1 MVSSNISTK
10 DLIGKIYHWRKTF
23 LWITLVTGLLTGTI
37 VFLMPK
43 QYLSTTVLFTTRQF
57 TLSKLVIEANA
68 GNQEDYMRI
77 GDADDVE
84 RLMQMLNSDALKL
97 KVADA
102 FDLWKRW
109 KIQDTTFAFHYMK
122 QKWDD
127 MVSIKRTEYNSIKVE
142 VYDYTANGA
151 AQIANG
157 IADYVDSVKKD
168 MSKPLTAN
176 ILNAVQ
182 LEYETTLGRMKELE
196 DSLQRIREK
205 GVLNYKEQVKAYS
218 KSYAKAIE
226 RNDGPAMKRLEEK
239 LDTLRKYGG
248 LYQILHD
255 NLDRYGAK
263 YPDIKQKYDE
273 ALFNHNTIFPMKF
286 VVARAVPNEFKAK
299 PKRLMYLIIA
309 VLASNLVGL
318 FVLLIRERFPRVKP
332 TI

>member
-1 MVSSNISTK
+1 MVNNISTK
-10 DLIGKIYHWRKTF
+10 DLIGKIYQWRKTF
-23 LWITLVTGLLTGTI
+23 LWITLLSGLLTGII

-43 QYLSTTVLFTTRQF
+43 QYLSTTVLFCTRQF

-84 RLMQMLNSDALKL
+84 RLLQVLNSDALKL
-97 KVADA
+97 RVTNA

-109 KIQDTTFAFHYMK
+109 KIKDTMYAYHYMK

-151 AQIANG
+151 AEIANG
-157 IADYVDSVKKD
+157 IADYVDSVKQD
-168 MSKPLTAN
+168 MSKALTAN
-176 ILNAVQ
+176 ILAAVK
-182 LEYETTLGRMKELE
+182 LEYENTMGRMKEME
-196 DSLQRIREK
+196 DSLQVMRGL
-205 GVLNYKEQVKAYS
+205 GVLHYKEQVKAYS
-218 KSYAKAIE
+218 RAHAKAIE
-226 RNDGPAMKRLEEK
+226 ENNGPAIKRLQGK
-239 LDTLRKYGG
+239 LDTLEKFGG
-248 LYQILHD
+248 IYQVLHD

-273 ALFNHNTIFPMKF
+273 ALFNHNTVFPMKF
-286 VVARAVPNEFKAK
+286 VVTPAVPNEFKAK
-299 PKRLMYLIIA
+299 PKRLMYMIIA